1 MPLIDEDSGS
11 VIGEICHIK
20 ARNPNGARYDSTQT
34 DEQRNAFENL
44 ILMCPIHHKVIDDDD
59 ESYTVE
65 RLKEIKLKHET
76 QTSDEST
83 KIREELEKL
92 LEVHIRSI
100 IDKDSCQNE
109 IIEEEKAELNT
120 VDAFI
125 LEEEKRRAKKE
136 GEEFR
141 YRWFATTIGCKDVTK
156 AVKEIFNLIVE
167 RYSAKA
173 ETFLS
178 RGIKL
183 QSNEYSILLETGKFG
198 CHVKIVNFDWFNLP
212 ARLPSNL
219 FLEIF
224 LFEKQ
229 IIYQD
234 RGDYVSNQLN
244 RICLKPDIDDE
255 RQVFWKDFKDE
266 TIIFTKQKISNE
278 CFELLINQIKKTS
291 NESL

>member
-1 MPLIDEDSGS
+1 
-11 VIGEICHIK
+11 
-20 ARNPNGARYDSTQT
+20 
-34 DEQRNAFENL
+34 
-44 ILMCPIHHKVIDDDD
+44 MCPIHHKVIDDD

-76 QTSDEST
+76 QTSDESA
-83 KIREELEKL
+83 KIIEKLEKL
-92 LEVHIRSI
+92 LEGHIRSI
-100 IDKDSCQNE
+100 IDKDSYQNE

-125 LEEEKRRAKKE
+125 LEEEKQRAKKE
-136 GEEFR
+136 AEEFR
-141 YRWFATTIGCKDVTK
+141 ARWFATTIGCKDVTK
-156 AVKEIFNLIVE
+156 AVKEIFNLVVE

-178 RGIKL
+178 TGIKL

-198 CHVKIVNFDWFNLP
+198 CHVRIVNFDWFNLP

-234 RGDYVSNQLN
+234 RGDYISNQLN